1 VEAHCMLSEA
11 RTRSYP
17 VCRSEDEEWEQKITT
32 TATTITTANAAT
44 TATAIA
50 TDDDDDDSDYFHI
63 SEEHTEW
70 NFISL

>member
-1 VEAHCMLSEA
+1 MEAHCMLSEV
-11 RTRSYP
+11 RTTGFP
-17 VCRSEDEEWEQKITT
+17 VCRSGMRTKRTTATT
-32 TATTITTANAAT
+32 TTTTITTANTAA

-50 TDDDDDDSDYFHI
+50 TATDDDDSYYFCI